1 MTDRPTAAVVV
12 QEALCGILNVD
23 KPLGLTS
30 HQVVVAVRKLS
41 GQRRVGHA
49 GTLDPLATG
58 VLLLCLGKAT
68 RVSQYLMASPKAYRA
83 TVRLGISTTT
93 HDAEGQI
100 TFRAEV
106 CVQRRELEAALQAF
120 IGHIDQVPPAYSA
133 IKRKGKR
140 MYELARQGISVQ
152 VPSRK
157 VDVYALR
164 LVDWAPPDVTLDV
177 ECGPG
182 TYIRALARDLG
193 RALGCGAHLVALR
206 RTQSG
211 QFSVKQAA
219 SMEALEGAF
228 AAGTASCLFHPLDAA
243 FARLPAL
250 HLDAD
255 AARRLA
261 MGQAVGDP
269 SVSAGDT
276 LVSDQAEPSQ
286 AGPGQARAYGPGGQ
300 FVALVSR
307 EPDARSWRPRKVFI
321 DPHDILSTA
330 H

>member
-1 MTDRPTAAVVV
+1 MTSRVAAR
-12 QEALCGILNVD
+12 ETLCGILNVD

-30 HQVVVAVRKLS
+30 HEVVVNVRKLS

-100 TFRAEV
+100 TSRAEV
-106 CVQRRELEAALQAF
+106 CVQRHELEAALQPF

-140 MYELARQGISVQ
+140 LYELARQGISVQ

-157 VDVYALR
+157 VDISALR
-164 LVDWAPPDVTLDV
+164 LVDWTPPDVTLDV

-193 RALGCGAHLVALR
+193 RALGCGATLVALR

-211 QFSVKQAA
+211 QFFAEQAA
-219 SMEALEGAF
+219 SLEALEGAF
-228 AAGTASCLFHPLDAA
+228 AAGAAGHLLYPLDAA
-243 FARLPAL
+243 FAHLPAL
-250 HLDAD
+250 HLDAG
-255 AARRLA
+255 AAHRLA
-261 MGQAVGDP
+261 MGQVVHDP
-269 SVSAGDT
+269 SIAPG
-276 LVSDQAEPSQ
+276 LVEQ
-286 AGPGQARAYGPGGQ
+286 GQARAYGPGGQ

-307 EPDARSWRPRKVFI
+307 EQEPGNWRPRKVFI
-321 DPHDILSTA
+321 EPHDILSA
-330 H
+330 AN

>member
-1 MTDRPTAAVVV
+1 MTSQPTAGLAAR
-12 QEALCGILNVD
+12 EARCGILNVD

-30 HQVVVAVRKLS
+30 HQVVVTVRRLS
-41 GQRRVGHA
+41 EQRRVGHA

-68 RVSQYLMASPKAYRA
+68 RVSQYLMASTKTYHT

-100 TFRAEV
+100 TSRAEV
-106 CVQRRELEAALQAF
+106 RVQRHDLEAALQPF

-140 MYELARQGISVQ
+140 LYELARQGIAVQ
-152 VPSRK
+152 VPPRK

-164 LVDWAPPDVTLDV
+164 LVDWTPPDVTLDV

-182 TYIRALARDLG
+182 TYIRSLARDLG

-211 QFSVKQAA
+211 QFSVQRAA
-219 SMEALEGAF
+219 SLDELKAAF
-228 AAGTASCLFHPLDAA
+228 AAGTAGHLLHPLDAA
-243 FARLPAL
+243 FAQLPAL
-250 HLDAD
+250 YLDAD
-255 AARRLA
+255 TAHRLA
-261 MGQAVGDP
+261 MGQAIRD
-269 SVSAGDT
+269 SAAAPGDT
-276 LVSDQAEPSQ
+276 VV
-286 AGPGQARAYGPGGQ
+286 PGQARAYGPENQ

-307 EPDARSWRPRKVFI
+307 EQGTESWRPRKVFI
-321 DPHDILSTA
+321 DPQDILSVA

>member
-1 MTDRPTAAVVV
+1 MGLAVR
-12 QEALCGILNVD
+12 EAWCGILNVD

-30 HQVVVAVRKLS
+30 HQVVAIVRKLS

-100 TFRAEV
+100 TSRSEV
-106 CVQRRELEAALQAF
+106 RVQRRELEAALPLF
-120 IGHIDQVPPAYSA
+120 VGHIDQVPPAYSA
-133 IKRKGKR
+133 LKRKGKR
-140 MYELARQGISVQ
+140 LYELARQGISVQ
-152 VPSRK
+152 VPARK

-164 LVDWAPPDVTLDV
+164 LVDWAPPDLTLDV

-182 TYIRALARDLG
+182 TYVRALARDLG
-193 RALGCGAHLVALR
+193 RALECGAHLVALR
-206 RTQSG
+206 RMQSG

-219 SMEALEGAF
+219 SLETLEEAF
-228 AAGTASCLFHPLDAA
+228 AAGTASRLFHPLDAA
-243 FARLPAL
+243 FAHLPAL
-250 HLDAD
+250 HLDAG
-255 AARRLA
+255 AACRLA
-261 MGQAVGDP
+261 MGQAVRDP
-269 SVSAGDT
+269 SGVPC
-276 LVSDQAEPSQ
+276 QAESGETLSGETLSRETPSRE
-286 AGPGQARAYGPGGQ
+286 ARAYGPGDQ
-300 FVALVSR
+300 FVALVAR
-307 EPDARSWRPRKVFI
+307 EPESGSWQPRKVFVE
-321 DPHDILSTA
+321 PQDIPSAA

>member
-1 MTDRPTAAVVV
+1 
-12 QEALCGILNVD
+12 
-23 KPLGLTS
+23 
-30 HQVVVAVRKLS
+30 
-41 GQRRVGHA
+41 
-49 GTLDPLATG
+49 
-58 VLLLCLGKAT
+58 
-68 RVSQYLMASPKAYRA
+68 MASPKAYRA

-100 TFRAEV
+100 TSRAEV
-106 CVQRRELEAALQAF
+106 RVQRHELEAALQPF
-120 IGHIDQVPPAYSA
+120 VGHIDQVPPAYSA

-140 MYELARQGISVQ
+140 LYELARQGISVQ
-152 VPSRK
+152 VPPRK
-157 VDVYALR
+157 VDVHALR
-164 LVDWAPPDVTLDV
+164 LVNWAPPDVTLDV

-219 SMEALEGAF
+219 NMEALEGAF
-228 AAGTASCLFHPLDAA
+228 AAGTASRLFHPLDAA
-243 FARLPAL
+243 FAHLPAL
-250 HLDAD
+250 HLDAS

-261 MGQAVGDP
+261 MGQAVRDP
-269 SVSAGDT
+269 SPFIA
-276 LVSDQAEPSQ
+276 
-286 AGPGQARAYGPGGQ
+286 PGRAAPGRVDPDQARAYGPGRQ

-307 EPDARSWRPRKVFI
+307 EQESGFWRPRKVFI
-321 DPHDILSTA
+321 EPHDILSAA